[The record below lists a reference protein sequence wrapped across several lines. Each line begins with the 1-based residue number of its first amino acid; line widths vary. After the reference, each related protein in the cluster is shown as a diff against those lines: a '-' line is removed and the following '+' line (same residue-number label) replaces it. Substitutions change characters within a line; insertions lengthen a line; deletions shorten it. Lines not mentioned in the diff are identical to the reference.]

1 MKVYELKTTN
11 ISKYSVHKCLFS
23 VFSIGSVH
31 GARYFSNGLFIDL
44 EATVGT
50 YELRSYGGEQ

>member
-1 MKVYELKTTN
+1 ML
-11 ISKYSVHKCLFS
+11 LF
-23 VFSIGSVH
+23 H
-31 GARYFSNGLFIDL
+31 GARYTTNGQFIYL